1 MKDLE
6 VLREFYKSLEFK
18 DGIKHTIVEQPNG
31 FDVEY
36 SIEGNDNVKR
46 VDHITLLTG
55 TTTDGE
61 KANCIQF
68 QDEITKTF
76 IHDGEEI
83 KTRQLGLI
91 ESFQEINPD
100 YLDADHFVYLVE
112 NVLNSQKDTLR
123 VSVDGTLTHNKL
135 DLVNKIKTHMTGALI
150 SFFKVYENPFKH
162 FVVVVGEKDVS
173 IYADD
178 GKDVQF
184 SKIYLDPNGA
194 VEELV
199 NMVTARIS
207 ELFQKTIGYIDY
219 PAIYA
224 KATAVSNI
232 ELIKED
238 KVYLAERHGLG
249 HGLSRRLEVNETGDL
264 VVYYSLSSGE
274 DEVESSST
282 TICSG
287 NSTFFEKLIAI
298 HSAGFKVKSDLK
310 DCYVNDFRAI
320 YTIDPIEAFLKA
332 VDLDEEYDIVPCN
345 GEYLVRLHSG
355 LFLRVEGYPRS
366 DKDQV
371 KGAKCVLAG
380 FCDVKGQNRPVKVEI
395 FHVNETFKED
405 VKAFID
411 KLEGWYTTIGNHS
424 FKNLLSVGMT
434 DFGERLAGKDEG
446 KQCMTVTVGLFND
459 YGKISI
465 TESIGYFSVTR
476 SYDIDL
482 DKSLLSYI
490 EAYDDLDYYYRAQ
503 DKLIAQAQAEG
514 LPVPTVFKDEN
525 TGTNQA

>member
-6 VLREFYKSLEFK
+6 VLREFYKSLKFK
-18 DGIKHTIVEQPNG
+18 DGIKHTIVEKPNG

-36 SIEGNDNVKR
+36 SIEDNDNVKR
-46 VDHITLLTG
+46 VDHITILSG

-68 QDEITKTF
+68 QDEITTSF
-76 IHDGEEI
+76 IHDGEEV
-83 KTRQLGLI
+83 KTRQFGLI

-112 NVLNSQKDTLR
+112 NVLNSQMDTLR
-123 VSVDGTLTHNKL
+123 VSVDATLTHNKL

-150 SFFKVYENPFKH
+150 VFFKAYENPFKH

-173 IYADD
+173 IHADD

-219 PAIYA
+219 PAVYA
-224 KATAVSNI
+224 KTTAVSNI
-232 ELIKED
+232 EAIKGD
-238 KVYLAERHGLG
+238 RVYLAEKHGLG
-249 HGLSRRLEVNETGDL
+249 RGLSRRLEVNETGDL
-264 VVYYSLSSGE
+264 IVYYSLSIDD
-274 DEVESSST
+274 DELESSAT

-310 DCYVNDFRAI
+310 DRYTNDFRAI
-320 YTIDPIEAFLKA
+320 YTIGPIEAFLKA
-332 VDLDEEYDIVPCN
+332 VELDEEYDIVPCN
-345 GEYLVRLHSG
+345 GEYLVRLHCG
-355 LFLRVEGYPRS
+355 LFLRAEGYPCT
-366 DKDQV
+366 DKDQAN
-371 KGAKCVLAG
+371 GAKCVLAG
-380 FCDVKGQNRPVKVEI
+380 IYSTSIQNKPVNVEI

-405 VKAFID
+405 VKVFID
-411 KLEGWYTTIGNHS
+411 KLEAWYTSIGS
-424 FKNLLSVGMT
+424 YPFKNLLSIGMT
-434 DFGERLAGKDEG
+434 AFGERLVGKDEG
-446 KQCMTVTVGLFND
+446 KQCMAVTVAILNEHD
-459 YGKISI
+459 KISI

-476 SYDIDL
+476 SYDVDL
-482 DKSLLSYI
+482 DKPLLSYI
-490 EAYDDLDYYYRAQ
+490 EGYDDLDYYYHAQ
-503 DKLIAQAQAEG
+503 TKLIAQAQAEG
-514 LPVPTVFKDEN
+514 LPVPTIFKDEN
-525 TGTNQA
+525 TDTNQA